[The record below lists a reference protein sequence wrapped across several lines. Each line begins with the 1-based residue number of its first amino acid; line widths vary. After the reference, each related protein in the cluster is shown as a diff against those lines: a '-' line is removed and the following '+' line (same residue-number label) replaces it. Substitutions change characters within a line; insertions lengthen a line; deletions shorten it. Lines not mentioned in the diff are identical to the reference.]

1 MKRISILLL
10 AMVSF
15 PLAAAKFPSTISLKY
30 LSPKLST
37 LAVTAAMNE
46 CIKRG
51 YKVSVSLVGRSGN
64 LMAFVRNPL
73 AGPHTVLV
81 SQRKAFSSATFQ
93 ASTWALRNRKD
104 LANAPGILLIRGGLP
119 ITVGGTFYGGIAVA
133 GADPKIDE
141 ACAKA
146 GIEAIKDP
154 LEFGSN

>member
-1 MKRISILLL
+1 MNKISIFVLLV
-10 AMVSF
+10 VSF
-15 PLAAAKFPSTISLKY
+15 SLPAAKFPSTISLKY

-37 LAVTAAMNE
+37 VAITAAMND

-64 LMAFVRNPL
+64 LMAFIRNPL

-81 SQRKAFSSATFQ
+81 SQQKAFSAATFQ
-93 ASTWALRNRKD
+93 VSTWALRDRKD

-119 ITVGGTFYGGIAVA
+119 ITIGGNFYGGIAVA

-146 GIEAIKDP
+146 GIDAIKDP
-154 LEFGSN
+154 LELGSD

>member
-1 MKRISILLL
+1 MKKISVFILLI
-10 AMVSF
+10 ASF
-15 PLAAAKFPSTISLKY
+15 SLSAAKFPSTISLKY

-37 LAVTAAMNE
+37 LAVTAAMND

-64 LMAFVRNPL
+64 LMAFIRNPL

-81 SQRKAFSSATFQ
+81 SQQKAFSSATFQ
-93 ASTWALRNRKD
+93 TSTWSLRDRKD

-119 ITVGGTFYGGIAVA
+119 ITIGGSFYGGIAVA
-133 GADPKIDE
+133 GAIPKIDE